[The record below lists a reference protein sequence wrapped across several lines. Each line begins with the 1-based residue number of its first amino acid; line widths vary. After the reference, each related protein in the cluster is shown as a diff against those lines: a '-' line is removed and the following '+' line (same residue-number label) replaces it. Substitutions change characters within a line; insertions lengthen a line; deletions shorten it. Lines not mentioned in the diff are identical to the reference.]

1 MTASGTAYVIAHESE
16 KKMDYDYGMQV
27 FKLEETIV
35 LPNHHNFKL
44 YIYAVE
50 RKQIE
55 QD

>member
-1 MTASGTAYVIAHESE
+1 
-16 KKMDYDYGMQV
+16 
-27 FKLEETIV
+27 

-55 QD
+55 QDWHCWFLFSKGKLDKKAI